1 MAEHQMSIEALK
13 AIQAERGLQDV
24 HLLHIAERGF
34 TMAHTDRER
43 AKRDSGGPALE
54 ECAFHRWM
62 SECAGPPEEPGVYVI
77 ERHQPDPV
85 RESYRP
91 DGCPFDIVDR
101 LEVDH
106 G

>member
-13 AIQAERGLQDV
+13 AIQADRELRDV

-43 AKRDSGGPALE
+43 AQRDDGGPTLE
-54 ECAFHRWM
+54 ECDLHVWM
-62 SECAGPPEEPGVYVI
+62 SECAGPPEEPGIYVI
-77 ERHQPDPV
+77 ERHHGDPV
-85 RESYRP
+85 SESYRP

-101 LEVDH
+101 LEVKH